1 MRMRGPLV
9 HASRKYR
16 QKFTGNM
23 DKERER
29 EIKTKINEKGKGKN
43 TENSKRKKKRKKE
56 RKGTNVY
63 LETNLWSL
71 KRNTIQN
78 RCV

>member
-1 MRMRGPLV
+1 M
-9 HASRKYR
+9 K
-16 QKFTGNM
+16 
-23 DKERER
+23 
-29 EIKTKINEKGKGKN
+29 KGEGKN
-43 TENSKRKKKRKKE
+43 TENSKRKKEKKE
-56 RKGTNVY
+56 RKRGKGTNVY

>member
-1 MRMRGPLV
+1 M
-9 HASRKYR
+9 K
-16 QKFTGNM
+16 K
-23 DKERER
+23 
-29 EIKTKINEKGKGKN
+29 EKGKIRKTAN
-43 TENSKRKKKRKKE
+43 EKRKERKRE